1 MPRQI
6 IDVESSRPAYV
17 RRRVTT
23 FIVTLVILLALAVGV
38 WLYLSHHTAALAHYA
53 AGVFQ
58 ETSPAGGTWDRFQ

>member
-23 FIVTLVILLALAVGV
+23 WIVVLVVAVAVAVVV
-38 WLYLSHHTAALAHYA
+38 WLGFGHPALLPAA
-53 AGVFQ
+53 
-58 ETSPAGGTWDRFQ
+58 R

>member
-23 FIVTLVILLALAVGV
+23 WVVVVVVAVVVAVAAWAV
-38 WLYLSHHTAALAHYA
+38 WGHHPLPIA
-53 AGVFQ
+53 
-58 ETSPAGGTWDRFQ
+58 R